1 MDQSTFYLQLS
12 CIVNCTFMFLI
23 FGNICLSLSL
33 SLKDVEMTGDKD
45 DSRSLHITVHKPSGS
60 RRSHSA
66 PLLSGRFV
74 FDDHIRCMAA
84 KQRLTKG
91 RLKARQRKMQMI
103 ARLLEMPTPIIDA
116 LYQPGNSVR
125 GGSAPVVA
133 RPAGSPFAASA
144 IPGRAVDVY
153 TCVYLWLL

>member
-1 MDQSTFYLQLS
+1 
-12 CIVNCTFMFLI
+12 
-23 FGNICLSLSL
+23 
-33 SLKDVEMTGDKD
+33 MTGDKD
-45 DSRSLHITVHKPSGS
+45 DSRSLHITVHKPSAS

-116 LYQPGNSVR
+116 LYQPGHSVR

-133 RPAGSPFAASA
+133 RAAGSPFAASA

-153 TCVYLWLL
+153 TCGYCNTAVVRKIHNMVINIGTLWGPLMLCRSVGIYNQLLAG

>member
-1 MDQSTFYLQLS
+1 MT
-12 CIVNCTFMFLI
+12 
-23 FGNICLSLSL
+23 
-33 SLKDVEMTGDKD
+33 LKDVEITGDKD
-45 DSRSLHITVHKPSGS
+45 DSRSLHITVHKPSAS

-116 LYQPGNSVR
+116 VYQPSPSVR
-125 GGSAPVVA
+125 GSGTSVTGRSAGSA
-133 RPAGSPFAASA
+133 FAASA
-144 IPGRAVDVY
+144 IPGEESL
-153 TCVYLWLL
+153 TQINILNFLLKFLFLLSKMKTGLIVW